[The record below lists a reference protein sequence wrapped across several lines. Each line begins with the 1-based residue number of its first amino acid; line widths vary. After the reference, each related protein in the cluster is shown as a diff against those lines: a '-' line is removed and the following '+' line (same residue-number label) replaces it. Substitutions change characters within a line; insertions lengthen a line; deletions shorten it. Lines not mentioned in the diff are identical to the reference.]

1 MTETT
6 IVVIALVLLFLF
18 YEQTQQPPN
27 ALGVPPPPGGAG
39 GSPHDAN
46 ALAHGIGAAAGV
58 GACAVGGALAGAPQA
73 GLQLAP
79 ICGVL
84 GSLVAPAVAKGAVYA
99 AQETAKGATFVAKKV
114 AQGAVLG
121 THAAGVVLS
130 DPFAPTLGVT
140 GVTLGVAGKT
150 TAVLD
155 RGTTAIYNR
164 LPVPAQL
171 AVAPIVLGERVTA
184 KTVAVAARA
193 GGAVVGTLSSGA
205 KSATSAVSSGV
216 HKVLGWL

>member
-1 MTETT
+1 MTIRTKQA
-6 IVVIALVLLFLF
+6 IGLVVVALVLWWLFEAPHKAVSGDVELGTPTVKASDPD
-18 YEQTQQPPN
+18 TQGEP
-27 ALGVPPPPGGAG
+27 
-39 GSPHDAN
+39 
-46 ALAHGIGAAAGV
+46 
-58 GACAVGGALAGAPQA
+58 
-73 GLQLAP
+73 
-79 ICGVL
+79 
-84 GSLVAPAVAKGAVYA
+84 
-99 AQETAKGATFVAKKV
+99 AKGATLVAKKV